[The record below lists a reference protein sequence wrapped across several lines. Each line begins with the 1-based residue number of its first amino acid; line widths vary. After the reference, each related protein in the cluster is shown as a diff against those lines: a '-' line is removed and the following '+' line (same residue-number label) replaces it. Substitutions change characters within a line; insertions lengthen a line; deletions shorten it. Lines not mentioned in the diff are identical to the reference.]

1 MKKTKNKNKNI
12 KIEKEKKE
20 KEMGIIVDNVTI
32 RYRSLKSFS
41 VKKNLLRLKKTKR
54 DDFVALQGITFSLE
68 RGTILGIVGSNG
80 SGKSTLLRAIAGI
93 FSPDEGVI
101 DLCGGTVS
109 LQAIG
114 VGFKK
119 KLTGYENII
128 LSGLLLGFTKKEME
142 ELVPKIMEFADIGE
156 FMYKPVETYSSGM
169 VSKLAFSITAILETD
184 IILIDEILSV
194 GDAAFKVKSYNKM
207 KELIMNDKR
216 TVIIVSHNM
225 ENLVEICDKVLW
237 IEKGKMI
244 EIGEPAEVVAN
255 YLAYIN
261 PPQEEEEKK
270 LSTKNNK

>member
-12 KIEKEKKE
+12 KIEKEKKEKKE

-261 PPQEEEEKK
+261 PPKEEENKK
-270 LSTKNNK
+270 